1 MISFK
6 QYLSEGFAPES
17 NNPVNVDVWH
27 GTGRRFSQFKQEHS
41 RIPNDFYG
49 GGIGY
54 FTSDKDVGKTYAKS
68 AAKTQGTG
76 TPLLYQTSLK
86 MNNVFDVDHQF
97 TGEKLKNILP
107 PASQHEDFARGAG
120 LMGLNADKYKV
131 LDDLRTGKMSLS
143 GEQIF
148 KGLSRGMVNTAG
160 ARRHLISKGYDGLR
174 YNGGVNMQM
183 AKKHDVY
190 IPYNAGG
197 ITINKRYIINK

>member
-1 MISFK
+1 MRSFK

-17 NNPVNVDVWH
+17 NNPVSVDVWH

-54 FTSDKDVGKTYAKS
+54 FTSDKDVGKTYAKD
-68 AAKTQGTG
+68 AAKRQGTG
-76 TPLLYQTSLK
+76 TPLLYHASLK

-107 PASQHEDFARGAG
+107 AASQHEDFARGAG
-120 LMGLNADKYKV
+120 LLGLNADKYKV

-143 GEQIF
+143 GDQIF

-160 ARRHLISKGYDGLR
+160 ARKHLISKGYDGLR
-174 YNGGVNMQM
+174 YNGGANMQM

-190 IPYNAGG
+190 IPYNAAG
-197 ITINKRYIINK
+197 ITVNKRYIINK